1 MSERLAGILVSSF
14 TRILIPGIKVT
25 IPLTLL
31 SFVFGCIIALFLA
44 LVQIA
49 NVKGLKQFARFYIWV
64 FRGTPL
70 IVQLFIIFFGLPSVG
85 IILDAFPSAV
95 IAFALNLGAYN
106 AEIFRSA
113 IQAVPEGQTEAAYM
127 VGLSYRQTMTRIVMP
142 QAFRIAFPPL
152 FNSLIGLTK
161 DTSLAS
167 SITVV
172 ELFTTAQ
179 QIAARTYEPF
189 ALYCEA
195 AVIYLIICTVL
206 TWVQNYFEKKLVWN
220 APSAS
225 ERRII
230 MSYISKIDPET
241 AGEKEKEVIRNHL
254 AQGYRLT
261 NEKLTL
267 LHNAEAFKAI
277 EDSSY
282 TLDRE
287 LQRLIGKRA
296 GDFFE
301 YAISEENDCL
311 VCSTYFRKLLKD
323 NGIDFDNFQ
332 FTKKEEL
339 LISFG
344 RALAKDPKNIPDE
357 IYTELKEEFTEEEI
371 VVITAMGV
379 LMVANNYFNDILKV
393 EV

>member
-1 MSERLAGILVSSF
+1 MECSS
-14 TRILIPGIKVT
+14 T
-25 IPLTLL
+25 
-31 SFVFGCIIALFLA
+31 
-44 LVQIA
+44 
-49 NVKGLKQFARFYIWV
+49 
-64 FRGTPL
+64 
-70 IVQLFIIFFGLPSVG
+70 
-85 IILDAFPSAV
+85 
-95 IAFALNLGAYN
+95 
-106 AEIFRSA
+106 
-113 IQAVPEGQTEAAYM
+113 
-127 VGLSYRQTMTRIVMP
+127 
-142 QAFRIAFPPL
+142 
-152 FNSLIGLTK
+152 
-161 DTSLAS
+161 
-167 SITVV
+167 
-172 ELFTTAQ
+172 
-179 QIAARTYEPF
+179 
-189 ALYCEA
+189 
-195 AVIYLIICTVL
+195 
-206 TWVQNYFEKKLVWN
+206 
-220 APSAS
+220 S

-241 AGEKEKEVIRNHL
+241 AGEKEKEIIRDHL

-267 LHNAEAFKAI
+267 LHNVEAFKAI

-301 YAISEENDCL
+301 YAISEENGCL

-379 LMVANNYFNDILKV
+379 LMVANNYFNDILKI

>member
-1 MSERLAGILVSSF
+1 MECSS
-14 TRILIPGIKVT
+14 T
-25 IPLTLL
+25 
-31 SFVFGCIIALFLA
+31 
-44 LVQIA
+44 
-49 NVKGLKQFARFYIWV
+49 
-64 FRGTPL
+64 
-70 IVQLFIIFFGLPSVG
+70 
-85 IILDAFPSAV
+85 
-95 IAFALNLGAYN
+95 
-106 AEIFRSA
+106 
-113 IQAVPEGQTEAAYM
+113 
-127 VGLSYRQTMTRIVMP
+127 
-142 QAFRIAFPPL
+142 
-152 FNSLIGLTK
+152 
-161 DTSLAS
+161 
-167 SITVV
+167 
-172 ELFTTAQ
+172 
-179 QIAARTYEPF
+179 
-189 ALYCEA
+189 
-195 AVIYLIICTVL
+195 
-206 TWVQNYFEKKLVWN
+206 
-220 APSAS
+220 S

-241 AGEKEKEVIRNHL
+241 AGEKEKEVIRDHL

-267 LHNAEAFKAI
+267 LHNAE
-277 EDSSY
+277 DSSY
-282 TLDRE
+282 SLDRE

-379 LMVANNYFNDILKV
+379 LMVANNYFNDILKI

>member
-1 MSERLAGILVSSF
+1 MECS
-14 TRILIPGIKVT
+14 
-25 IPLTLL
+25 
-31 SFVFGCIIALFLA
+31 C
-44 LVQIA
+44 
-49 NVKGLKQFARFYIWV
+49 
-64 FRGTPL
+64 
-70 IVQLFIIFFGLPSVG
+70 
-85 IILDAFPSAV
+85 
-95 IAFALNLGAYN
+95 
-106 AEIFRSA
+106 
-113 IQAVPEGQTEAAYM
+113 
-127 VGLSYRQTMTRIVMP
+127 
-142 QAFRIAFPPL
+142 
-152 FNSLIGLTK
+152 
-161 DTSLAS
+161 
-167 SITVV
+167 
-172 ELFTTAQ
+172 
-179 QIAARTYEPF
+179 
-189 ALYCEA
+189 
-195 AVIYLIICTVL
+195 
-206 TWVQNYFEKKLVWN
+206 
-220 APSAS
+220 AS

-282 TLDRE
+282 SLDRE

-311 VCSTYFRKLLKD
+311 VCSTY
-323 NGIDFDNFQ
+323 FDNFQ

-379 LMVANNYFNDILKV
+379 LMVANNYFNDILKI

>member
-1 MSERLAGILVSSF
+1 MECS
-14 TRILIPGIKVT
+14 
-25 IPLTLL
+25 
-31 SFVFGCIIALFLA
+31 C
-44 LVQIA
+44 
-49 NVKGLKQFARFYIWV
+49 
-64 FRGTPL
+64 
-70 IVQLFIIFFGLPSVG
+70 
-85 IILDAFPSAV
+85 
-95 IAFALNLGAYN
+95 
-106 AEIFRSA
+106 
-113 IQAVPEGQTEAAYM
+113 
-127 VGLSYRQTMTRIVMP
+127 
-142 QAFRIAFPPL
+142 
-152 FNSLIGLTK
+152 
-161 DTSLAS
+161 
-167 SITVV
+167 
-172 ELFTTAQ
+172 
-179 QIAARTYEPF
+179 
-189 ALYCEA
+189 
-195 AVIYLIICTVL
+195 
-206 TWVQNYFEKKLVWN
+206 
-220 APSAS
+220 AS

-282 TLDRE
+282 SLDRE

-301 YAISEENDCL
+301 YAISEENDCQ
-311 VCSTYFRKLLKD
+311 VSSTYFRKL
-323 NGIDFDNFQ
+323 Q

-379 LMVANNYFNDILKV
+379 LMVANNYFNDILKI

>member
-1 MSERLAGILVSSF
+1 MECSS
-14 TRILIPGIKVT
+14 T
-25 IPLTLL
+25 
-31 SFVFGCIIALFLA
+31 
-44 LVQIA
+44 
-49 NVKGLKQFARFYIWV
+49 
-64 FRGTPL
+64 
-70 IVQLFIIFFGLPSVG
+70 
-85 IILDAFPSAV
+85 
-95 IAFALNLGAYN
+95 
-106 AEIFRSA
+106 
-113 IQAVPEGQTEAAYM
+113 
-127 VGLSYRQTMTRIVMP
+127 
-142 QAFRIAFPPL
+142 
-152 FNSLIGLTK
+152 
-161 DTSLAS
+161 
-167 SITVV
+167 
-172 ELFTTAQ
+172 
-179 QIAARTYEPF
+179 
-189 ALYCEA
+189 
-195 AVIYLIICTVL
+195 
-206 TWVQNYFEKKLVWN
+206 
-220 APSAS
+220 S

-241 AGEKEKEVIRNHL
+241 AGEKEKEVIRDHL
-254 AQGYRLT
+254 AQ
-261 NEKLTL
+261 
-267 LHNAEAFKAI
+267 AFKAI

-282 TLDRE
+282 SLDRE

-379 LMVANNYFNDILKV
+379 LMVANNYFNDILKI